1 MEVRKMNLEGQRFG
15 KLIVIKEGET
25 RVTKGGRKIKT
36 WICRCD
42 CGNETVV
49 VGSKLSFGHTQSCG
63 CLMKET
69 SSVLHK
75 KYNTYDLTGEYG
87 IGYAS
92 NGKEFYLFRQGHYC
106 QQ

>member
-1 MEVRKMNLEGQRFG
+1 MRFG
-15 KLIVIKEGET
+15 RLVVIKQAEDYINPSG
-25 RVTKGGRKIKT
+25 KHYSQ
-36 WICRCD
+36 WLCRCD

-92 NGKEFYLFRQGHYC
+92 NGKEFYFDLEDYDKKKIIAGM
-106 QQ
+106 